1 MKNIIFDGEN
11 YYLFRALN
19 DGNKKDL
26 ENGINIIRTDCVRY
40 YEEHGEWGK
49 YSDRS
54 EMSLEEV
61 YDHIKMRYRRDTNC
75 ISLTSDANVVL
86 TYHNENP
93 KYVLV
98 KVTPD
103 QMKEI
108 FDAGEYFSK
117 AIEQQV
123 LDAEKNVQANSE
135 IAVILNQIE
144 NATSTNEIKNIL
156 NKFNPNLSTYTV
168 NDRQYLSDDEQIKI
182 ARINAKL
189 KILENSG
196 LIGNIIENVPNAQL
210 LATMGN
216 AYTSCEYIHYGDI
229 PREITIDC
237 PKVFIET
244 FSLLQ
249 QARENGVPN
258 SEIDRING
266 KVLELIQAGYD
277 INERNNTFS
286 NKENMI
292 YVNEQNL
299 QFLMQD
305 YSSKQELRKD
315 LSIDKAFELTGGRI
329 GYNETNMQ
337 LMAIRSLSEM
347 LLKKKALVE
356 ILKKALPE
364 EKNIETILDNTYCIN
379 PELVIKQNGRGH
391 QLSNTVNL
399 LISEYGYDLSQED
412 TRVLLENVSSLNIEQ
427 LLEIYN
433 KGIDT
438 KGIERLLVQTKDKEQ
453 RIQFQKGKDNNTKY
467 IVEAIIEGYDW
478 RKTRKLTKDEKN
490 KLAQRIVASDKTGS
504 QIKELYNA
512 IERMV
517 VGEDKFTQD
526 EIFAIIMNI
535 AIDKKIGNTTY
546 TELLRKNDEEKSKIL
561 WDNVDSLQT
570 SVISVSLDLLME
582 RGKTIE
588 KLKQDMIRLGISRD
602 LIGQKDVKNIFMA
615 NKIIS
620 EYNFE
625 TELSNDDKKYL
636 IISLL
641 KPTFLNKDSTV
652 YLSTLINKLKKNGML
667 DQDIYSTIIN
677 LSVEGSIKGQAYTNL
692 LHNNEANVIQL
703 LNSIDRSD
711 IKIDNLT
718 LIKAKE
724 KNLTIEDEKSLISEL
739 TNIGLKKE
747 FLEQINPRNI
757 FVANE
762 IVSRYNFE
770 GNITE
775 KEKMVL
781 IKSVLNNSNL
791 NRTYYLSTLM
801 QNLKNI
807 GLSEQEIFGS
817 IINLSINNRST
828 ATRGFS
834 YTRLLDTG
842 NKIEELKK
850 SKKEIETKVKRSTID
865 KALVD
870 NIEEYEIEELVQ
882 FYRGLGIE
890 EETILEKDTE
900 NLYMIKKIVEEYSQK
915 ENITDEESKAIL
927 QTMINNKS
935 LNKGESGKILRLIQG
950 FERIGLSGD
959 EICGTIINLGIKGYV
974 TPIIGYDYNR
984 LLSSSKKILEL
995 EKYKSVIETKVD
1007 RNALEKICFNSHAG
1021 TINEMDLIS
1030 EYENL
1035 GIEREFIDS
1044 KDTQNLL
1051 MAKKIVD
1058 EYEFERKLSSREE
1071 KAILRLMLRDASLNK
1086 GNKGHIS
1093 TLVKN
1098 LKEIG
1103 LDTQEAYGV
1112 IINSSI
1118 NANTKSS
1125 KNIGYSSL
1133 LHNRNNVLELA
1144 QYKDNIEKN
1153 VDELSLDIAVM
1164 NDLEDNE
1171 KKEIVKKYEKMG
1183 IAPEFIQKKDI
1194 RNLYIAN
1201 KIVNEYKFE
1210 EELEPKDKKAIL
1222 ECILNNSYLDTQQGN
1237 QLTFLIKNLYK
1248 IGQKKQEVYGTIINS
1263 AVNGTA
1269 IKRKGYSYSKLISSE
1284 KITSKLQEYKN
1295 EIETKVS
1302 KMTIRAASLNTLS
1315 KEEVLALIKSLQELN
1330 IPQEIIDNKNIKNL
1344 YIAKDIVDS
1353 YQFNGNISDEE
1364 KCILICSILSSSK
1377 LNKGKSSLISL
1388 VQEIERT
1395 GLKDQ
1400 EIYGIILNLAI
1411 NGSIT
1416 TQKGYGYAELIQK
1429 PEKFQELIKQNVE
1442 IKTNVTEE
1450 NIEVARNKAKRIMKK
1465 TVKQIKEQGSIGD
1478 IPSTMNELE
1487 NMATMEFTKDNPS
1500 NTNDMPNDGEQEL

>member
-11 YYLFRALN
+11 YYLFRSLN

-26 ENGINIIRTDCVRY
+26 ENGINTIRTDCVRY

-49 YSDRS
+49 YSDKS
-54 EMSLEEV
+54 EISLEEI

-75 ISLTSDANVVL
+75 ISLTRDANVVL

-98 KVTPD
+98 KVKPD
-103 QMKEI
+103 QMEEI

-117 AIEQQV
+117 IIEQRV
-123 LDAEKNVQANSE
+123 LETEKNVRYNNE

-144 NATSTNEIKNIL
+144 NAKNTNEIKNII
-156 NKFNPNLSTYTV
+156 NRFNPNLSTYTV
-168 NDRQYLSDDEQIKI
+168 NDRQYLSDEEQIKI

-189 KILENSG
+189 KILENCG

-216 AYTSCEYIHYGDI
+216 AYTSCEHIYYGDI

-237 PKVFIET
+237 PKVFIEI

-249 QARENGVPN
+249 QARENGVPSN
-258 SEIDRING
+258 EIDRING

-277 INERNNTFS
+277 INERNNTLS

-292 YVNEQNL
+292 YVNEQDL
-299 QFLMQD
+299 QFLIQD
-305 YSSKQELRKD
+305 YSSKQVLRKD
-315 LSIDKAFELTGGRI
+315 LSIDRAFELTKGKI

-347 LLKKKALVE
+347 LLKKKAIIE

-364 EKNIETILDNTYCIN
+364 EKDLDTMLDNTYCIN

-399 LISEYGYDLSQED
+399 LISKYGYDLSQEN
-412 TRVLLENVSSLNIEQ
+412 TKTLLENVSKLSTEQ

-433 KGIDT
+433 NGINAKD
-438 KGIERLLVQTKDKEQ
+438 IERLLVQTREKER
-453 RIQFQKGKDNNTKY
+453 RIQLQKGKDNNTKY

-504 QIKELYNA
+504 QIKELYDA
-512 IERMV
+512 VERMV
-517 VGEDKFTQD
+517 VGKDKFTQD

-546 TELLRKNDEEKSKIL
+546 TELLRMNTEEKSKIL
-561 WDNVDSLQT
+561 WNNVDSLQT

-588 KLKQDMIRLGISRD
+588 KLKQDMIKLGISGE
-602 LIGQKDVKNIFMA
+602 LIEQKDIKNIFMA
-615 NKIIS
+615 NKIIN

-636 IISLL
+636 ITALL
-641 KPTFLNKDSTV
+641 KPTHLNKDSTV
-652 YLSTLINKLKKNGML
+652 YLSTLINKFKRNGMVE
-667 DQDIYSTIIN
+667 QDIYSTLIN
-677 LSVEGSIKGQAYTNL
+677 LSVKGSIKGQAYTEL
-692 LHNNEANVIQL
+692 IHNNESNVTQL
-703 LNSIDRSD
+703 INSIDKSD
-711 IKIDNLT
+711 ITIDYLT
-718 LIKAKE
+718 LMKAKE
-724 KNLTIEDEKSLISEL
+724 KNLTIEDEKVLITEL

-747 FLEQINPRNI
+747 FLEKISPRNI

-781 IKSVLNNSNL
+781 IKSILNNSNL
-791 NRTYYLSTLM
+791 NRSYYLSTLM
-801 QNLKNI
+801 QNLKSI
-807 GLSEQEIFGS
+807 GLSEQEIYGS

-828 ATRGFS
+828 TTRGFS

-850 SKKEIETKVKRSTID
+850 SKKEIETKVKCSTID

-870 NIEEYEIEELVQ
+870 NMEECEIEELVQ
-882 FYRGLGIE
+882 FYKNLGIE
-890 EETILEKDTE
+890 EEIIIEKDTE
-900 NLYMIKKIVEEYSQK
+900 NLYMIKKIIEEYSQTEK
-915 ENITDEESKAIL
+915 ITDEESKAIF
-927 QTMINNKS
+927 QIMINNKS

-950 FERIGLSGD
+950 FEKIGLSRD
-959 EICGTIINLGIKGYV
+959 EIYGTIINLGIKGYA
-974 TPIIGYDYNR
+974 TPITGYDYNR
-984 LLSSSKKILEL
+984 LLSNGKKILEL
-995 EKYKSVIETKVD
+995 EKYKSLIETKID
-1007 RNALEKICFNSHAG
+1007 RTTLEKICFDSHAEK
-1021 TINEMDLIS
+1021 INEIDLIS
-1030 EYENL
+1030 EYEKL
-1035 GIEREFIDS
+1035 GIEREFIDC

-1051 MAKKIVD
+1051 MAKKIVE
-1058 EYEFERKLSSREE
+1058 EYKFDRKLTSREE
-1071 KAILRLMLRDASLNK
+1071 KAILRLMLRDASLNQ

-1112 IINSSI
+1112 IINLSI
-1118 NANTKSS
+1118 NTNMKSS

-1144 QYKDNIEKN
+1144 KYKDNITKS

-1164 NDLEDNE
+1164 NDLEDDE
-1171 KKEIVKKYEKMG
+1171 KKEIVQKYEEMG
-1183 IAPEFIQKKDI
+1183 IELGFIQKKDI

-1201 KIVNEYKFE
+1201 KIVSEYDFGE
-1210 EELEPKDKKAIL
+1210 EIKLKDKKAIL
-1222 ECILNNSYLDTQQGN
+1222 ECILNNSYLDAKQGN
-1237 QLTFLIKNLYK
+1237 QLTSLIKNLYK

-1269 IKRKGYSYSKLISSE
+1269 IKRAGYSYSKLASSE
-1284 KITSKLQEYKN
+1284 KATMELQEYIN
-1295 EIETKVS
+1295 EIETNVS
-1302 KMTIRAASLNTLS
+1302 KMTIKAARANALTEEESLL
-1315 KEEVLALIKSLQELN
+1315 LIKSLQELN
-1330 IPQEIIDNKNIKNL
+1330 VPQEIIENKNIKNL

-1353 YQFNGNISDEE
+1353 YKFGRDISSEE

-1377 LNKGKSSLISL
+1377 LNKGKSSLIAL
-1388 VQEIERT
+1388 IQKIEKT
-1395 GLKDQ
+1395 GLKEQ

-1411 NGSIT
+1411 NGSIA

-1429 PEKFQELIKQNVE
+1429 PEKFQELIEQNTKIE
-1442 IKTNVTEE
+1442 TNVTEE
-1450 NIEVARNKAKRIMKK
+1450 SIEVARKKSKKIMKK
-1465 TVKQIKEQGSIGD
+1465 TVKEVKEQGNLEE
-1478 IPSTMNELE
+1478 IPSTMHELE
-1487 NMATMEFTKDNPS
+1487 NMATMEFAKENPS
-1500 NTNDMPNDGEQEL
+1500 ATNETPDDEEQEV